1 VEAKSGYLKIEAEG
15 ASQRRKSE
23 GENWRHT
30 PKEEVGN
37 ASGRWKQ
44 TVQSN
49 YNVNVG
55 DESQR
60 QEPEGRNRRRKPKM
74 ETQRGSKREQNTEMV
89 TKKPKHREQIIPAME
104 C

>member
-1 VEAKSGYLKIEAEG
+1 MSEVEAKGGHLKKEAKG

-30 PKEEVGN
+30 PKVEVGN
-37 ASGRWKQ
+37 GSRRRKQ

-49 YNVNVG
+49 YGMKQMGAN
-55 DESQR
+55 
-60 QEPEGRNRRRKPKM
+60 
-74 ETQRGSKREQNTEMV
+74 NTEID